1 MTPMNHLRSCGIKI
15 AWCDNFIEQTANFI
29 EKKEKISWSKCVI
42 VEYGPSR
49 CYSRMKS
56 TKSLPSLSITP
67 VHTFV
72 LHKHVRGMSVKDE
85 KYLIND
91 IDDPLSFRWK
101 PCLFEYSGYVRREI
115 WRIDG
120 RDTRPNESELF
131 STAMMELG
139 LALKCC
145 RNKSYFRFISFLF
158 FLFSFSWILKSR
170 IKGNKGKRTTG
181 FSRWKSWEMIE
192 SLLGAKSDW
201 YWTAI
206 VISRFLFKI
215 KSLKKK
221 DSYIGKVEKW

>member
-1 MTPMNHLRSCGIKI
+1 MQESNTTPMNHLRSRGTKI
-15 AWCDNFIEQTANFI
+15 ARSGNFIEQTANFI
-29 EKKEKISWSKCVI
+29 EKNEKISWSMCVI

-49 CYSRMKS
+49 CYSRAKS

-72 LHKHVRGMSVKDE
+72 LHKHVRGMSVKDA

-139 LALKCC
+139 LASKCC
-145 RNKSYFRFISFLF
+145 RNKSYFRFIYFLLSLSLSFILF
-158 FLFSFSWILKSR
+158 REF
-170 IKGNKGKRTTG
+170 
-181 FSRWKSWEMIE
+181 
-192 SLLGAKSDW
+192 
-201 YWTAI
+201 
-206 VISRFLFKI
+206 
-215 KSLKKK
+215 
-221 DSYIGKVEKW
+221 